1 MGFGTGKIGRNTCEN
16 LIKHTSNKHIT
27 LINRSEEKARL
38 IAGKFEVLVENIS
51 DLNNQIS
58 KTDIL
63 IVATGSNKPTVTT
76 KMISKSKLL
85 TILDLSVPK
94 NVDDSLSTF
103 KNIDL

>member
-1 MGFGTGKIGRNTCEN
+1 
-16 LIKHTSNKHIT
+16 
-27 LINRSEEKARL
+27 
-38 IAGKFEVLVENIS
+38 VENIS

-63 IVATGSNKPTVTT
+63 IVATGSNKPTVTN

-103 KNIDL
+103 KNIDLLDLDYLSTVTNETLEKRKKAYTKC